1 MKKTLIPAFILSSVL
16 FTVSLM
22 LGLLVPPE
30 ATSELF
36 QELDQVLEPLRTES
50 QVLLAVFIFINNTV
64 KALGVFVLGTL
75 LGIPPLIFICTN
87 GLIIGAVVSGV
98 KSVMGLIFVTASLV
112 PHGVVEI
119 PIVLLATAL
128 GFMMGWESLKRLL
141 GRKSEVKLKLIRG
154 IKIYMRW
161 VLPGLFIAAII
172 ETFITPWI
180 VSIFSGV

>member
-1 MKKTLIPAFILSSVL
+1 MNKTLISAFILSSVL
-16 FTVSLM
+16 FTVSLI

-30 ATSELF
+30 ATSEIF

-50 QVLLAVFIFINNTV
+50 QVLLAVFIFVNNAV
-64 KALGVFVLGTL
+64 KALGVFLLGTL
-75 LGIPPLIFICTN
+75 LGIPSLIFICAN
-87 GLIIGAVVSGV
+87 GLIIGVLVSGV
-98 KSVMGLIFVTASLV
+98 KSIMGSTFVIASLV

-119 PIVLLATAL
+119 PIILLATAL

-154 IKIYMRW
+154 FKIYMRW

-172 ETFITPWI
+172 EAFLTPWI
-180 VSIFSGV
+180 YYLWQGR